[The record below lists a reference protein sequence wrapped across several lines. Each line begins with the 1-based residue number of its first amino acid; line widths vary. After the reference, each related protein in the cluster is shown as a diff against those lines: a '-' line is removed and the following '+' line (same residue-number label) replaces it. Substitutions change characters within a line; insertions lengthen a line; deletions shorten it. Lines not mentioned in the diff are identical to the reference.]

1 MNYEWYNS
9 FKSLFKKTESEQ
21 EERFLFQDR
30 KMENG
35 NKLREKVKLN
45 DWHEKV
51 SISF

>member
-1 MNYEWYNS
+1 MNGITRLNHC
-9 FKSLFKKTESEQ
+9 LKKTESEQ

-45 DWHEKV
+45 D
-51 SISF
+51 